1 VGWLEQREN
10 SKVLDGWS
18 VGRREETERKMGLQG
33 RKGEAGT
40 GKGRTEEFF
49 FSVFYRTT
57 HPCF

>member
-10 SKVLDGWS
+10 SKVLDGAS
-18 VGRREETERKMGLQG
+18 VGRREEKERKMGLQG
-33 RKGEAGT
+33 RKGEEVS

-57 HPCF
+57 LPCF